1 MAQVRNKQVLLKDY
15 VTGFPKESD
24 MNIVENTITLKL
36 PEGSNE
42 VLLKNLYWSC
52 DPFMRNL
59 MNKPEGPPNSLAHTP
74 GSEEYSLL
82 PSAQILFKIEHT
94 DVPLTYYTG
103 MLAMYS
109 MISIY
114 IVFNYKEQP
123 DLDAALKR
131 EGKVVY
137 VEDIAEGLGN
147 FQPWLAILATT
158 MLENKNC
165 LCMCIDIWNLELLA
179 FVIMTSIESYLTN
192 GYLNTKLDL
201 IPGMENFRLKDLPDS
216 IRTTNPNSFMVEFSF
231 EVADNIHRAS
241 AIVLNTSDEL
251 ESGVFSALSTML
263 PFVYRIGP
271 FLSFLKSKSTEPLG
285 IFRFQSLEGRYRV
298 PTSCRYIWSEW
309 GIGIEIDTN
318 VKREEVEK
326 LVNELMMMVR
336 KGKGMRLKAM
346 ELKNKAEEDTR
357 PGGRSYI
364 NLDRVIN
371 EVLLKIK

>member
-1 MAQVRNKQVLLKDY
+1 
-15 VTGFPKESD
+15 
-24 MNIVENTITLKL
+24 
-36 PEGSNE
+36 
-42 VLLKNLYWSC
+42 
-52 DPFMRNL
+52 
-59 MNKPEGPPNSLAHTP
+59 
-74 GSEEYSLL
+74 
-82 PSAQILFKIEHT
+82 
-94 DVPLTYYTG
+94 
-103 MLAMYS
+103 
-109 MISIY
+109 
-114 IVFNYKEQP
+114 
-123 DLDAALKR
+123 
-131 EGKVVY
+131 
-137 VEDIAEGLGN
+137 
-147 FQPWLAILATT
+147 
-158 MLENKNC
+158 
-165 LCMCIDIWNLELLA
+165 MCIDIWNLELLA